1 MTHMPIPANNV
12 FKPQSIFNPSKQ
24 ALLNHI
30 PDVADAH
37 LARQRVRRIA
47 PNLEEMIF
55 GDVQ

>member
-12 FKPQSIFNPSKQ
+12 YKPQSIFNPSKQ

-30 PDVADAH
+30 PEVPAAH
-37 LARQRVRRIA
+37 LARQRVKRLA
-47 PNLEEMIF
+47 GDLEAMIF

>member
-12 FKPQSIFNPSKQ
+12 YKPQSIFNPSKQ

-30 PDVADAH
+30 PEVPAAH
-37 LARQRVRRIA
+37 LERNRVKRLA
-47 PNLEEMIF
+47 GDLEAMIF

>member
-1 MTHMPIPANNV
+1 MTHMPLPANNV

-30 PDVADAH
+30 PEVPGAQ
-37 LARQRVRRIA
+37 LARNRVKRLA
-47 PNLEEMIF
+47 GDLEAMIF

>member
-1 MTHMPIPANNV
+1 MPIPANNV
-12 FKPQSIFNPSKQ
+12 YKPQSIFNPSKQ

-55 GDVQ
+55 GDVA